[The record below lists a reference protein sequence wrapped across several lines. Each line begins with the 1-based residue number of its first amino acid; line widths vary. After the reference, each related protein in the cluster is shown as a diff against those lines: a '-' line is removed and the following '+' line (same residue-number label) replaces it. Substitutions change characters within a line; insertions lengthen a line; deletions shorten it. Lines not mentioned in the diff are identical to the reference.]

1 MNANLELIRDL
12 YNQIEDLKAKLEA
25 EKEVLLNDFQSM
37 TTEEIK
43 AIDNKLSAEGIIA
56 QYIFPST
63 STSVDTARLNKDGL
77 YEAYCKKVEKKDYV
91 KLTVTK

>member
-43 AIDNKLSAEGIIA
+43 AIDNKLSAEAMNNADVFYRG
-56 QYIFPST
+56 
-63 STSVDTARLNKDGL
+63 DGVNSSDAVAVQKYL
-77 YEAYCKKVEKKDYV
+77 A
-91 KLTVTK
+91 KLINALPEV